1 LVSGHHSSVAS
12 QLLKKSKLHSFF
24 SKNNFFC
31 VSDEYISKKA
41 DADKKLHLDA
51 LAKDPGFVDSYF
63 KQVLIQEKLVEL
75 NLLQKDVLLL
85 SDDVW
90 VDGYYTTR
98 FSNVDFA
105 IFEGNICDRGKKVSR
120 IQGLAYFNFDFS
132 SVESLLR
139 DFPVV
144 DYSFLDRYVFN
155 EMKKVLVGESVQD
168 SIRKRLLRRAG
179 VV

>member
-1 LVSGHHSSVAS
+1 
-12 QLLKKSKLHSFF
+12 
-24 SKNNFFC
+24 
-31 VSDEYISKKA
+31 
-41 DADKKLHLDA
+41 
-51 LAKDPGFVDSYF
+51 VDSYF